1 MSKWY
6 RPIENG
12 IMTLPEVAVGSNN
25 YLMYLNGKYQVFPV
39 SMYLPMGWWIGVGA
53 WLDMP
58 MGKYETPTFLGKN
71 TDWVSDDQ
79 RGRWRRFS
87 TAPLHAEPDD
97 VVMVYYDNPD
107 QEVYFMKVR
116 EANEKFADKNDV
128 WWFAERVM
136 PFGKLLETPA

>member
-6 RPIENG
+6 RPIEKG
-12 IMTLPEVAVGSNN
+12 IMKLPEVAVGSSN
-25 YLMYLNGKYQVFPV
+25 YLMYLNGKYMVFPV

-71 TDWVSDDQ
+71 TDWVPDDK

-87 TAPLHAEPDD
+87 TSPLHAEPDD
-97 VVMVYYDNPD
+97 IVMVYYDNPD

-116 EANEKFADKNDV
+116 EANEKFAEHNDV